1 MKETA
6 AIISMTMMPP
16 TTIPTF
22 APVLSSEDPAD
33 APLVEPGTEAVVI
46 ATRVEVKIVSLRP
59 MTVPVGGSWLQPAS
73 RATITNTQVSKKVAI
88 FNNLE
93 ISGTAE
99 SACGKDFAWS
109 RLMKYEIE

>member
-6 AIISMTMMPP
+6 TIISMTMMPP
-16 TTIPTF
+16 MIIPTF
-22 APVLSSEDPAD
+22 APMLSSKDPAD
-33 APLVEPGTEAVVI
+33 APLVEPGAEAVVI
-46 ATRVEVKIVSLRP
+46 PTRVEVKTVSLRP

-88 FNNLE
+88 LHNFE
-93 ISGTAE
+93 IIGTAE
-99 SACGKDFAWS
+99 NACGKDFAWS